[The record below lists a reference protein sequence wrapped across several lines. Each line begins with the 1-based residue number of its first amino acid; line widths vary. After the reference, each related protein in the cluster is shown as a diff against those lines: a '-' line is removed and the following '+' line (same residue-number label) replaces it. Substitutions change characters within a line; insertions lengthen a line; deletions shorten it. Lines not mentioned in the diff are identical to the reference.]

1 MLFQFFTDRSK
12 TETATGF
19 RILIN
24 DLHIIEPMRLPNMC
38 TVLQAEIY
46 TISVAVKKNSQILFV
61 PRLLIYID
69 SLPIIKAFN
78 LMYLNQNVN

>member
-1 MLFQFFTDRSK
+1 
-12 TETATGF
+12 
-19 RILIN
+19 
-24 DLHIIEPMRLPNMC
+24 MC

-46 TISVAVKKNSQILFV
+46 TINVAVKKNSQILFV

-78 LMYLNQNVN
+78 LMYLNQNVFTIFQQIINSI